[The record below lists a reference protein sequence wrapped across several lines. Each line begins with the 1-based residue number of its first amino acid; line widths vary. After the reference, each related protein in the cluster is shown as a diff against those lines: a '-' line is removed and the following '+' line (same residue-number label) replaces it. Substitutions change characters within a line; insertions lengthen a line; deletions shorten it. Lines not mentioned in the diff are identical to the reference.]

1 MNTTAAGHATQAGHG
16 LLPQLPFPL
25 YATVLGLLI
34 AGALYCALT
43 SNKIFRHLRRL
54 GISILVAMALAGVG
68 VGYVNHIHHARI
80 AAGSSAPGGVSVT
93 NTLLSAWGFGSLVL
107 TIPIFLLATWI
118 VRVVV
123 RRRATRIGRGVRPRR
138 GRRRAPEYQDPGLD
152 QVLQALGPEG
162 GEMGWLE

>member
-1 MNTTAAGHATQAGHG
+1 VNTTLAGHATQAGHG

-25 YATVLGLLI
+25 YATILGLLI

-43 SNKIFRHLRRL
+43 SNRIFRHLRRL
-54 GISILVAMALAGVG
+54 GISILVAMAIAGVG

-80 AAGSSAPGGVSVT
+80 AAGSAAPGGVSVT

-107 TIPIFLLATWI
+107 TIPIFLLATW
-118 VRVVV
+118 VV
-123 RRRATRIGRGVRPRR
+123 RRRAARLGRGMRPRR
-138 GRRRAPEYQDPGLD
+138 GRRGQVPVYQDPGLD
-152 QVLQALGPEG
+152 PDLQALGQDG